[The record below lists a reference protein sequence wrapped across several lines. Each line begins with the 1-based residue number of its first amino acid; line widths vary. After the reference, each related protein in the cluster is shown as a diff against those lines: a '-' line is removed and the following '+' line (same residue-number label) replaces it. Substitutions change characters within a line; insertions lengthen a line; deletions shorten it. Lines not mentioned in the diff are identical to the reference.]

1 MRRNHDFLDHRDRL
15 DRNRDRKH
23 DRLDR
28 NRDHDRDTHDARYFW
43 LIVGT
48 WIIGSATAA
57 VALLQLA

>member
-1 MRRNHDFLDHRDRL
+1 MRRNYDFLDHQDRL
-15 DRNRDRKH
+15 DLTH

-28 NRDHDRDTHDARYFW
+28 NRDPDRDTHEARCFW

-48 WIIGSATAA
+48 WIIGSAIAA

>member
-15 DRNRDRKH
+15 DLTQ

-28 NRDHDRDTHDARYFW
+28 NRDPDRDTHEARCFW

-48 WIIGSATAA
+48 WIIGSAIAA

>member
-1 MRRNHDFLDHRDRL
+1 MKRNHDFLDHRDRL
-15 DRNRDRKH
+15 DLTH

-28 NRDHDRDTHDARYFW
+28 NRDPDRDTHEARCFW

-48 WIIGSATAA
+48 WIIGSAMAA